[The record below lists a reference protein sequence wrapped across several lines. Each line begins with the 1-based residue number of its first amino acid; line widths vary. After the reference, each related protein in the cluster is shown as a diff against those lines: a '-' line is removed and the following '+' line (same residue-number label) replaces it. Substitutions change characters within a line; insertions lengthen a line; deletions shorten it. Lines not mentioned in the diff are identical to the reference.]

1 MKPLRTF
8 RIEPSLPDELSGLL
22 DLAYNLRWAWRG
34 EVREIFRRL
43 DAELWETTGHNPV
56 AMLGQ
61 VDQSR
66 LEKVAN
72 DAGFMTQFRRE
83 HDELQ
88 EYLDRK
94 GWWCKKYGKSEM
106 PRMAYF
112 CAEFGLTECIP
123 IYSGGLGVL
132 AGDHLKS
139 ASELCLPLVGVGL
152 LYQQGYFRQRLN
164 ADGWQLESY
173 LHNDFHNMPVQP
185 VVIDDKPVT
194 TEIDFPAS
202 RVKIQVW
209 VVRVGRINLYLLD
222 TNVPENSPEDRRIT
236 NQLYGGDQETRIR
249 QEIILGIGGVRALGA
264 MGIEPKVFHT
274 NEGHSAFLSLERIRN
289 LMVENGV
296 SFDTAREAVSASNV
310 FTTHTPV
317 PAGNDAFEP
326 EIIERY
332 FGQYREQLGLSHGQF
347 LSLGRQGDGNGDE
360 PMSLTVLAMKLSS
373 NRNAVSKLHGE
384 VSRKLWSG
392 IWPGLPVDEVPI
404 THFTNGVHTRSWI
417 SYSLTGLYDRYLGPV
432 WKEYPADESIWDAV
446 EQIPDTELWRTHE
459 RRRERLVSFARRR
472 LREQLSRSGAGA
484 STLATADEAFD
495 SETLTIGFARRFA
508 TYKRAN
514 LILQDIERLDH
525 LLNNTKMPVQI
536 IFAGKAHPKDNP
548 GKELIRQIVHMTRR
562 PEFRRKIVFLE
573 NYDMNLARYLVQGVD
588 VWLNTPLRPMEAS
601 GTSGMKVAA
610 NGGLNVSV
618 LDGWWSEGYSPDVGW
633 AIGSGEKY
641 QDLDYQNAVESRT
654 LYDLLEKEVVPLF
667 YKRGSDGLPRGWIA
681 KMKATMR
688 KLTPFFNSNRLVRD
702 YAENFYLPAIERWDH
717 LVTEDLTEAK
727 NLSQWKQWLVE
738 KFAQVRVEDVRDNIN
753 GVSHVG
759 QPVKVEATIMLGE
772 IRPENVSVQLYHGQ
786 LDPDGQFKQGSTADM
801 TPQGLCDAEGRVNYT
816 AEVPSGRTGLAGY
829 TVRILPRH
837 DAMPDPREM
846 GLIKWA

>member
-1 MKPLRTF
+1 
-8 RIEPSLPDELSGLL
+8 
-22 DLAYNLRWAWRG
+22 
-34 EVREIFRRL
+34 
-43 DAELWETTGHNPV
+43 
-56 AMLGQ
+56 
-61 VDQSR
+61 
-66 LEKVAN
+66 
-72 DAGFMTQFRRE
+72 
-83 HDELQ
+83 
-88 EYLDRK
+88 
-94 GWWCKKYGKSEM
+94 
-106 PRMAYF
+106 
-112 CAEFGLTECIP
+112 
-123 IYSGGLGVL
+123 
-132 AGDHLKS
+132 
-139 ASELCLPLVGVGL
+139 
-152 LYQQGYFRQRLN
+152 
-164 ADGWQLESY
+164 GWQLESY

-194 TEIDFPAS
+194 TEVNFPG
-202 RVKIQVW
+202 RQVKIQVW

-249 QEIILGIGGVRALGA
+249 QEIILGIGGVRALRA
-264 MGIEPKVFHT
+264 LGIEPRVFHT

-432 WKEYPADESIWDAV
+432 WKERPADESIWNAV

-472 LREQLSRSGAGA
+472 MREQLSRSGAGA
-484 STLATADEAFD
+484 STLATADEALD

-508 TYKRAN
+508 TYKRAS

-548 GKELIRQIVHMTRR
+548 GKELIRQIVHITRR

-601 GTSGMKVAA
+601 GTSGM
-610 NGGLNVSV
+610 
-618 LDGWWSEGYSPDVGW
+618 
-633 AIGSGEKY
+633 
-641 QDLDYQNAVESRT
+641 
-654 LYDLLEKEVVPLF
+654 
-667 YKRGSDGLPRGWIA
+667 
-681 KMKATMR
+681 
-688 KLTPFFNSNRLVRD
+688 
-702 YAENFYLPAIERWDH
+702 
-717 LVTEDLTEAK
+717 
-727 NLSQWKQWLVE
+727 
-738 KFAQVRVEDVRDNIN
+738 
-753 GVSHVG
+753 
-759 QPVKVEATIMLGE
+759 
-772 IRPENVSVQLYHGQ
+772 
-786 LDPDGQFKQGSTADM
+786 
-801 TPQGLCDAEGRVNYT
+801 
-816 AEVPSGRTGLAGY
+816 
-829 TVRILPRH
+829 
-837 DAMPDPREM
+837 
-846 GLIKWA
+846 